1 MEGAAAS
8 VKAEKTE
15 AILLKSENLEENICR
30 ITFLPNQM
38 WLKAQERIYPVV
50 IDPVTTTSKKAS
62 EIYDAHVDSLYE
74 EDNFQKSIIL
84 KTRWEEMKYREALY
98 VLSFQK

>member
-1 MEGAAAS
+1 M
-8 VKAEKTE
+8 
-15 AILLKSENLEENICR
+15 
-30 ITFLPNQM
+30 
-38 WLKAQERIYPVV
+38 

-84 KTRWEEMKYREALY
+84 KRWEEMKYREALY
-98 VLSFQK
+98 VLSFLK

>member
-1 MEGAAAS
+1 MRDAAGQ
-8 VKAEKTE
+8 KTE

-84 KTRWEEMKYREALY
+84 KIVCL
-98 VLSFQK
+98 

>member
-1 MEGAAAS
+1 MEWLG
-8 VKAEKTE
+8 
-15 AILLKSENLEENICR
+15 SENRL
-30 ITFLPNQM
+30 F
-38 WLKAQERIYPVV
+38 PVV

-84 KTRWEEMKYREALY
+84 KNKGGDQVQRSL
-98 VLSFQK
+98 